1 MSRQKKTR
9 RNDTSV
15 KVAATLTLAVMAFG
29 KAWIMAEGFGE
40 LYDAPLSP
48 LTSEAVAVA
57 EEYSV
62 VQASN
67 SAESVPTLTD
77 EYIAI
82 SIHAPNEGSDILT
95 DEYIAEVMSYE
106 RPHVLSEGVSAS
118 GEVNTLSDEEN
129 ASQPVA
135 VRYALSDEERDE
147 VERVM
152 MAECGGEERDGMI
165 AVGQCILN
173 ACEESGL
180 RPHETLKKYGYTHI
194 RKEPSEAVKEA
205 VCAVFDRGETITGE
219 PILYF
224 YADYAKS
231 PWHESQQFVM
241 QIGVHRFFEKRGQE
255 K

>member
-15 KVAATLTLAVMAFG
+15 KVAATLTLTLMAVG
-29 KAWIMAEGFGE
+29 GAWIMAEGFGE

-48 LTSEAVAVA
+48 LTAEAVATAEKYQAEQNHTAQVA
-57 EEYSV
+57 
-62 VQASN
+62 
-67 SAESVPTLTD
+67 PTLT
-77 EYIAI
+77 E
-82 SIHAPNEGSDILT
+82 
-95 DEYIAEVMSYE
+95 EYIAEVMSYE
-106 RPHVLSEGVSAS
+106 RPYVPFEGVS
-118 GEVNTLSDEEN
+118 GCGNVNLPSEEN
-129 ASQPVA
+129 ASQYVT

-180 RPHETLKKYGYTHI
+180 RPHEALERYGYTHI

-205 VCAVFDRGETITGE
+205 VCAVFDRGETVTDE

-241 QIGVHRFFEKRGQE
+241 QIGVHRFFEKRGQG

>member
-1 MSRQKKTR
+1 MRKKRMRTLRSRSEVR
-9 RNDTSV
+9 MRIFALLAL
-15 KVAATLTLAVMAFG
+15 AAMALGTVWVFA
-29 KAWIMAEGFGE
+29 KGFGD
-40 LYDAPLSP
+40 LYDEPLGEAEKQAVLRFSEDSAGTANEDAEACKAMI
-48 LTSEAVAVA
+48 TSA
-57 EEYSV
+57 
-62 VQASN
+62 
-67 SAESVPTLTD
+67 
-77 EYIAI
+77 
-82 SIHAPNEGSDILT
+82 
-95 DEYIAEVMSYE
+95 YIAEVMSYE
-106 RPHVLSEGVSAS
+106 RPYVPSESVSGVDK
-118 GEVNTLSDEEN
+118 VNTLPSEEN
-129 ASQPVA
+129 ASQPVV

-180 RPHETLKKYGYTHI
+180 RPHEALKKYGYTHI

-205 VCAVFDRGETITGE
+205 VCAVFDRGETVTDE

-241 QIGVHRFFEKRGQE
+241 QIGVHRFFEKRGQG

>member
-1 MSRQKKTR
+1 MKMSRQKKTR

-15 KVAATLTLAVMAFG
+15 KVAATLTLALMAFG

-48 LTSEAVAVA
+48 LTAEAIAVA
-57 EEYSV
+57 EEYSAV
-62 VQASN
+62 RASG
-67 SAESVPTLTD
+67 SAEYVPT
-77 EYIAI
+77 
-82 SIHAPNEGSDILT
+82 LT

-106 RPHVLSEGVSAS
+106 RPYVPSEGVSVS
-118 GEVNTLSDEEN
+118 SKVNTLPSGEN
-129 ASQPVA
+129 AAQPVV

-205 VCAVFDRGETITGE
+205 VCAVFDRGETVTDE

-241 QIGVHRFFEKRGQE
+241 QMGVHRFFMKKGQG